1 MSEGINTN
9 GVQTPAFA
17 NVLLCAGILE
27 IMRDNWTLNTGSFDA
42 FWYGYEAL
50 KDCLWEK
57 GIRDVTIKDLKQAM
71 KELSK
76 QGLVELKPSYD
87 VDFTLSGSGWYAC
100 T

>member
-1 MSEGINTN
+1 MNIAEKPTY
-9 GVQTPAFA
+9 TKPM
-17 NVLLCAGILE
+17 LCNGILE

-76 QGLVELKPSYD
+76 QGLVKLKPSYD
-87 VDFTLSGSGWYAC
+87 VDYTLSGHGWYAC

>member
-1 MSEGINTN
+1 MINTAEKP
-9 GVQTPAFA
+9 TCTKPM
-17 NVLLCAGILE
+17 LCAGILE

-76 QGLVELKPSYD
+76 QGLVELRPSYD
-87 VDFTLSGSGWYAC
+87 IDFTLSGRGWYAC

>member
-1 MSEGINTN
+1 MQNDDLKNNTP
-9 GVQTPAFA
+9 TDA
-17 NVLLCAGILE
+17 NNVLCAGILE
-27 IMRDNWTLNTGSFDA
+27 IMRYNWTLNTGSFDA

-57 GIRDVTIKDLKQAM
+57 GIRDVTINQLKKAM

-76 QGLVELKPSYD
+76 KGLVELKPSYD
-87 VDFTLSGSGWYAC
+87 IDFTLSGRGWYAC